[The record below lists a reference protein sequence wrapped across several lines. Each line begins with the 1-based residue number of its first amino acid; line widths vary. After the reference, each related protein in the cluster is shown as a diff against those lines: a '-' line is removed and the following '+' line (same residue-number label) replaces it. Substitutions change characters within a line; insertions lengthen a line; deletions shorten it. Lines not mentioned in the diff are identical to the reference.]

1 MSVTFFWLVAI
12 ASNLCLIGVNYIL
25 WRKIRRWHQDLR
37 LSRHRFALNERKIQI
52 VVDNL
57 LQQANLVPA
66 ATQQIQTK
74 KQQGQQ
80 VIAQIKLLQQLL
92 RALMFM
98 RRRL

>member
-25 WRKIRRWHQDLR
+25 WRKVRRWHQDLR
-37 LSRHRFALNERKIQI
+37 LSRHRFALNERKIKI
-52 VVDNL
+52 VVEDL
-57 LQQANLVPA
+57 IQQADVIPA
-66 ATQQIQTK
+66 TTQQIQMK

-92 RALMFM
+92 RALVFV